1 MIFLC
6 TYERRFYSAA
16 FHIFKMNFR
25 EDFTAMKKGIDVSY
39 AQGNI
44 DFKKIDKSE
53 VNFAIIRSSYGWEKN
68 QKDEKFDRNIK
79 GFQSLGIPCGAY
91 HYSYAK
97 STADAIKEAKY
108 CIECIKG
115 YDLQLPVFYD
125 MEENSVAALG
135 KKACTDIAKAFCSY
149 MKKHGYKTGVYLN
162 PNWIKNYIDVSDIIK
177 EHDLWLAQWD
187 SEKPSYKCAVWQ
199 YRVGK
204 NGSIKGISGQTDL
217 NYMYKEYEN
226 KAPSENNPSKNSNTN
241 KNPETAFKVGDA
253 VKVLNPIN
261 YDNGQKFIVYDGVK
275 YTVIEAVRNR
285 IVIGIDGQVTAA
297 VDARNIR
304 KLTPSTDS
312 KKKTYTYIVKT
323 GDTLTAIAEKY
334 HTTVSNIAKE
344 NGIKNPDLIFGNQ
357 VLKITV

>member
-1 MIFLC
+1 
-6 TYERRFYSAA
+6 
-16 FHIFKMNFR
+16 
-25 EDFTAMKKGIDVSY
+25 MKKGIDVSY

-44 DFKKIDKSE
+44 DFQKIDKNQ

-97 STADAIKEAKY
+97 SKADAVKEAKY

-125 MEENSVAALG
+125 MEENSVASLG
-135 KKACTDIAKAFCSY
+135 KKTCTEIAKAFCDY

-162 PNWIKNYIDVSDIIK
+162 PNWIKNYIDISGIIK

-187 SEKPSYKCAVWQ
+187 SEKPSYKCDVWQ
-199 YRVGK
+199 YKVGDK
-204 NGSIKGISGQTDL
+204 GSVKGINGQIDL
-217 NYMYKEYEN
+217 NYMYKEYEIQTPSAN
-226 KAPSENNPSKNSNTN
+226 KPSNNSTN
-241 KNPETAFKVGDA
+241 KNPSTAFKVGD
-253 VKVLNPIN
+253 VIEVLNPIN
-261 YDNGQKFIVYDGVK
+261 YDNGQMFMVYDGVK
-275 YTVIEAVRNR
+275 YTVIEAVKNR

-297 VDARNIR
+297 VDAKNIR
-304 KLTPSTDS
+304 KITPSTPS
-312 KKKTYTYIVKT
+312 KKKTYTYVVKT
-323 GDTLTAIAEKY
+323 GDTLSAIAEKY

-344 NGIKNPDLIFGNQ
+344 NKIKNPDLIFGNQ

>member
-1 MIFLC
+1 
-6 TYERRFYSAA
+6 
-16 FHIFKMNFR
+16 
-25 EDFTAMKKGIDVSY
+25 MKKGIDVSY

-44 DFKKIDKSE
+44 DFKKIDKNQ

-68 QKDEKFDRNIK
+68 QKDKEFDRNIK

-97 STADAIKEAKY
+97 STSDAVKEAKY

-125 MEENSVAALG
+125 MEENSVALLG
-135 KKACTDIAKAFCSY
+135 KKTCTEIAKAFCNY
-149 MKKHGYKTGVYLN
+149 MKQHGYKTGVYLN
-162 PNWIKNYIDVSDIIK
+162 PNWIKNYIDISDIIK

-187 SEKPSYKCAVWQ
+187 SEKPSYKCDVWQ
-199 YRVGK
+199 YKVGGK
-204 NGSIKGISGQTDL
+204 GSIKGISGQIDL
-217 NYMYKEYEN
+217 NYMYKEYEIKTPSAN
-226 KAPSENNPSKNSNTN
+226 KPSQNSNAG
-241 KNPETAFKVGDA
+241 KNPTTAFKVGD
-253 VKVLNPIN
+253 VVEVLKPIN
-261 YDNGQKFIVYDGVK
+261 YDNGQNFIVYDGVK

-297 VDARNIR
+297 VDAKNIR
-304 KLTPSTDS
+304 KITPTTS
-312 KKKTYTYIVKT
+312 KKKTYTYVVKK

-334 HTTVSNIAKE
+334 HTTVSSIAKE
-344 NGIKNPDLIFGNQ
+344 NGIKNPDLIFVNQ